1 MANGPLNY
9 AHHVH
14 RTDLQSLVE
23 KIIRTRIYESK
34 YWQEECFGLTDE
46 LLADKA
52 TELRSVGGVYGPN
65 IQPTPFLCLTLKM
78 LQIQPEKAV
87 VVEFIRNEDFKY
99 VRALAAFYVRLTGT
113 VSDCNKY
120 LGPLLNDY
128 RKMTIQNRN
137 GDFEQMRVNEFIH
150 RLLHSER
157 VCDIRLPQL
166 QKRRVLK
173 ENGPLGLR
181 INFLREETE
190 DVNFSEEEDTHPA
203 WLETNPSRYH
213 RRQTYRDWDS
223 GSRSPTLCW
232 SPARSRS
239 PARCLSQSQSPGRR
253 SPTRCWS
260 PARYLSRKRSRSPE
274 RSRSRARS
282 LRYCSLSKSPGH
294 QPSHRHSKSP
304 ETLKKNHRNR
314 RLYCHVLRTGNFLM
328 CKLN

>member
-87 VVEFIRNEDFKY
+87 VVDFIRNEDFEY
-99 VRALAAFYVRLTGT
+99 VRALGALYVRLTGT

-137 GDFEQMRVNEFIH
+137 GDFELMRVNEFIH

-173 ENGPLGLR
+173 ETGPLGLR

-203 WLETNPSRYH
+203 WLETNPSGYH
-213 RRQTYRDWDS
+213 RRQTYRDWDKPS
-223 GSRSPTLCW
+223 QSPAWRLSRSRSPGRDL
-232 SPARSRS
+232 SRSRS
-239 PARCLSQSQSPGRR
+239 PARCLSQSR
-253 SPTRCWS
+253 S
-260 PARYLSRKRSRSPE
+260 PARCLSRSRSLG

-304 ETLKKNHRNR
+304 ETLKKNHRNS